1 MENKGGT
8 QGAWVQTFCTYNV
21 QVLYI
26 VPAVAFKALPDYQA
40 FWQAKLQLFQTVQKP
55 VWPFLPPAQ
64 SYWPMRLLITV
75 MDQYKWRIAGQ

>member
-40 FWQAKLQLFQTVQKP
+40 F
-55 VWPFLPPAQ
+55 
-64 SYWPMRLLITV
+64 
-75 MDQYKWRIAGQ
+75 

>member
-21 QVLYI
+21 QALYI

-40 FWQAKLQLFQTVQKP
+40 F
-55 VWPFLPPAQ
+55 
-64 SYWPMRLLITV
+64 
-75 MDQYKWRIAGQ
+75 